1 MKRIFVFVP
10 LICFLWLWA
19 VLVGDNQERLFMFA
33 SPSLVFDTAVAE
45 LQTTD
50 IWLHIGTTLLEA
62 LLGLIAGTLLGTALG
77 LLFWANQKLDWLTRP
92 YIVVFGAL
100 PVFALAPML
109 IIWFG
114 TGLLSKVVMAGFA
127 VVFVAMTQAYE
138 GARIAQERFADLPR
152 ALGTSRARMARL
164 VIIPAAW
171 QWVLTGFKMNVG
183 LALVGAF
190 IGEFVS
196 AEAGLGHYILKAGAL
211 YDTPRVIF
219 GLLLLS
225 LLGLA
230 LTSAADRLRR

>member
-1 MKRIFVFVP
+1 MRYILIWLPLVVF
-10 LICFLWLWA
+10 LLLWQWA
-19 VLVGDNQERLFMFA
+19 VAGDQQAQFLFA
-33 SPSLVFDTAVAE
+33 SPTAVWQVAQQE
-45 LQTTD
+45 IVTSALWTD
-50 IWLHIGTTLLEA
+50 IGTTLAEA
-62 LLGLIAGTLLGTALG
+62 VGGLVAGTLIGTLLG
-77 LLFWANQKLDWLTRP
+77 LLFWANQRLDWLTRP
-92 YIVVFGAL
+92 YLIVFGAL

-127 VVFVAMTQAYE
+127 VVFVSMTQAYE
-138 GARIAQERFADLPR
+138 GAKAAATRFADLPR
-152 ALGTSRARMARL
+152 ALGASRWRTIRL

-171 QWVLTGFKMNVG
+171 QWVLTGFKLSVG

-219 GLLLLS
+219 GLILLS

-230 LTSAADRLRR
+230 LTTLADRLRR